1 MIIETLTTIIYA
13 SLQVASLQVKFRQ
26 LLNCIEIWWRK
37 IFPAAQ
43 ILENMNQKVDPCDDF
58 YSFACGG
65 FESKYVIPDDKSSVT
80 SFTLIGDEI
89 TAQLRDIIERPINE
103 SEAEPFKLVKKF
115 YQSCLNKSNSSQK
128 FQIKLKINFEIC
140 LQCSTNRRSWFET
153 APGNSAWVWWMACRC
168 WRRMGWE

>member
-26 LLNCIEIWWRK
+26 LLNCIEILWRK

-103 SEAEPFKLVKKF
+103 SEAEPFVRQVML
-115 YQSCLNKSNSSQK
+115 QRECIRRPRSN
-128 FQIKLKINFEIC
+128 
-140 LQCSTNRRSWFET
+140 TGTTT
-153 APGNSAWVWWMACRC
+153 APEGEHTAS
-168 WRRMGWE
+168 GGIQ